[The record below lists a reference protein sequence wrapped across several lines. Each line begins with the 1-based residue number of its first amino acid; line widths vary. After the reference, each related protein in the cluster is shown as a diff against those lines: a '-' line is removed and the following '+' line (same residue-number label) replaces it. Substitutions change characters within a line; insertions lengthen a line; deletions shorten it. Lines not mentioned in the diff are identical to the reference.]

1 MHIFPR
7 RLLLSSLFATV
18 IALAG
23 CGGSDTTQESATST
37 AAKGGTSKPG
47 STSSASIVATP
58 ALVDRNAPLTFS
70 LNPGSYAG
78 QMVFIKWQCWQNGVL
93 LAYDGSDELN
103 NAVATGKA
111 GYTAVGGN
119 LDWTIIV
126 SQATND
132 NLAAG
137 VGANCDM
144 QAWYVNKRW
153 QWFQIA
159 SGTFDVSP

>member
-1 MHIFPR
+1 MHISPR
-7 RLLLSSLFATV
+7 RLLVSSLCATL

-23 CGGSDTTQESATST
+23 CGGSDTTTQEDATST
-37 AAKGGTSKPG
+37 AAKGGTSKT
-47 STSSASIVATP
+47 TSSPASIVATP
-58 ALVDRNAPLTFS
+58 ALVDRNAPLTFT

-78 QMVFIKWQCWQNGVL
+78 QMLFIRWQCWQNGVM

-111 GYTAVGGN
+111 GYTSVDGN
-119 LDWTIIV
+119 LDWTIVV